1 MFNTITLDGMTIYRP
16 NDFEPKKEY
25 VIKGDYT
32 TCNGGYR
39 GDIVGWKYSDITL
52 SWDSMP
58 QAQLEKLLSLNGE
71 AVELKFTNPS
81 GDLVTEIVV
90 PLTHSEVATRITGPE
105 GTPLWRDIDLELR
118 FVNAHND

>member
-1 MFNTITLDGMTIYRP
+1 MFNLITLDGMQIYRP

-52 SWDSMP
+52 SWDAIP
-58 QAQLEKLLSLNGE
+58 QAQLDKLLDLNGT
-71 AVELKFTNPS
+71 AVNLTFEDAH
-81 GDLVTEIVV
+81 GDTVTERVL
-90 PLTHSEVATRITGPE
+90 PLTHSTTATRFIGPE
-105 GTPLWRDIDLELR
+105 GTPLWSDIDLELR
-118 FVNAHND
+118 FIDAHN